1 MIDSDPIELSHGAGG
16 KLADELL
23 AEIKKCF
30 SNRQY
35 GNGIGMDAFDD
46 GSSFTPPQGKQLVIT
61 ADSHSI
67 HPLFYPGGDI
77 GVIAV
82 TGTINDLV
90 VMGATPMLITCC
102 LLIEEG
108 FILGDLKKL
117 LISMD
122 RECQAAGVSL
132 IAGDTKILP
141 KDTLDGVFISTT
153 AVGYCSE
160 GELVQ
165 DCNVQ
170 LGDKIIVSNSVGSH
184 GIALMSHREGI
195 KFSTELKS
203 DVACVLPLINGLKR
217 EFVQKNGLNFNDIIH
232 AMKDPTRGGLASA
245 INEFASKS
253 GVDIILHEDKIPID
267 PAVKSASEMLGL
279 DVLSI
284 TSEGCFIAAVHPEHA
299 EQVIKI
305 LQQSDIGSRASI
317 IGEAGVRKGKKG
329 TVYLETSIGGKRI
342 LHKPL
347 GELIP
352 RVC

>member
-1 MIDSDPIELSHGAGG
+1 
-16 KLADELL
+16 
-23 AEIKKCF
+23 
-30 SNRQY
+30 
-35 GNGIGMDAFDD
+35 
-46 GSSFTPPQGKQLVIT
+46 
-61 ADSHSI
+61 
-67 HPLFYPGGDI
+67 
-77 GVIAV
+77 
-82 TGTINDLV
+82 
-90 VMGATPMLITCC
+90 
-102 LLIEEG
+102 
-108 FILGDLKKL
+108 
-117 LISMD
+117 
-122 RECQAAGVSL
+122 
-132 IAGDTKILP
+132 
-141 KDTLDGVFISTT
+141 
-153 AVGYCSE
+153 
-160 GELVQ
+160 
-165 DCNVQ
+165 
-170 LGDKIIVSNSVGSH
+170 
-184 GIALMSHREGI
+184 MSHREGI

>member
-1 MIDSDPIELSHGAGG
+1 
-16 KLADELL
+16 
-23 AEIKKCF
+23 F

-153 AVGYCSE
+153 AVRG
-160 GELVQ
+160 Q
-165 DCNVQ
+165 DN
-170 LGDKIIVSNSVGSH
+170 
-184 GIALMSHREGI
+184 
-195 KFSTELKS
+195 
-203 DVACVLPLINGLKR
+203 
-217 EFVQKNGLNFNDIIH
+217 
-232 AMKDPTRGGLASA
+232 
-245 INEFASKS
+245 
-253 GVDIILHEDKIPID
+253 
-267 PAVKSASEMLGL
+267 
-279 DVLSI
+279 
-284 TSEGCFIAAVHPEHA
+284 CFK
-299 EQVIKI
+299 Q
-305 LQQSDIGSRASI
+305 RW
-317 IGEAGVRKGKKG
+317 
-329 TVYLETSIGGKRI
+329 
-342 LHKPL
+342 
-347 GELIP
+347 IP
-352 RVC
+352 RYSINVTQRGD